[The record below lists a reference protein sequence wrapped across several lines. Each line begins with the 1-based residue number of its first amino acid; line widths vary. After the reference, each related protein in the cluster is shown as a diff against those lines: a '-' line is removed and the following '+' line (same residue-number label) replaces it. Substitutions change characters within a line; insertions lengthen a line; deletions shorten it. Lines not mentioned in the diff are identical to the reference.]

1 MMWAVSIAIGFNRWE
16 DGNFRFLLATRPT
29 RNEIFYLCVSMQSF
43 EKIKEQLK
51 TLKVELSEK
60 FFVNKIGLFGS
71 VTRDD
76 FSITSDI
83 DIVVGFSK
91 PVGIEFIDL
100 ANYLESQFKRKVD
113 LVSLKG
119 IKQNYFDVIK
129 DKIVYV

>member
-1 MMWAVSIAIGFNRWE
+1 
-16 DGNFRFLLATRPT
+16 
-29 RNEIFYLCVSMQSF
+29 MQSF

-51 TLKVELSEK
+51 ILKAELSEK
-60 FFVNKIGLFGS
+60 FFVDKIGLFGS

-76 FSITSDI
+76 FSINSDI

-100 ANYLESQFKRKVD
+100 ANYLESQLKRKVD